1 MVDLSSDEVR
11 YLESL
16 LSQARKDLLREIHH
30 AATHDYKEWLK
41 RELAVNERVTNRL
54 IAARGVTASAPA

>member
-1 MVDLSSDEVR
+1 MIDLSSDEVR
-11 YLESL
+11 YLEGL

-41 RELAVNERVTNRL
+41 KELGVNERVTARL
-54 IAARGVTASAPA
+54 IAARGAPAGPPA

>member
-1 MVDLSSDEVR
+1 MVDLTSDEVR
-11 YLESL
+11 YLESV

-41 RELAVNERVTNRL
+41 KELTVNERVTARL
-54 IAARGVTASAPA
+54 IAARGTPASPPA